1 MPEFTFLCFFHT
13 PNCLLERKKEGK
25 KKERK
30 KREGKKEGR
39 KERKKGR
46 ERNGKIVRGKE
57 AERMGQVEN

>member
-13 PNCLLERKKEGK
+13 PNCLLERKKE
-25 KKERK
+25 RK

-39 KERKKGR
+39 KERKEGR

>member
-13 PNCLLERKKEGK
+13 PNCFIQK
-25 KKERK
+25 KKKKK

-39 KERKKGR
+39 KERKEGR